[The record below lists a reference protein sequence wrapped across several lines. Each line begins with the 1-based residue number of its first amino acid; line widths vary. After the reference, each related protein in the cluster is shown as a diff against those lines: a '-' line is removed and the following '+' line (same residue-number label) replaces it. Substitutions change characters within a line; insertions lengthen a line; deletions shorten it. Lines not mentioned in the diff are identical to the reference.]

1 MVPQPRDIPL
11 PQPTSWQPISKDTP
25 TDPNHPLWQFFRPDR
40 KTLTPPKEDAKHG
53 RAWTA
58 EELRGKSFEDLHSLW
73 HVCLRERNILST
85 QRHERRRQR
94 IKESGDKEAGER
106 DRTVRKTMQGI
117 KFVLSERMLAWQEAR
132 ELAERDGTLGT
143 EQPALDSEASPT
155 IASGTQSRLTAA
167 EESRETTSMP
177 APA

>member
-1 MVPQPRDIPL
+1 M
-11 PQPTSWQPISKDTP
+11 TKDTP
-25 TDPNHPLWQFFRPDR
+25 IDTTHPLWGFFRPDR
-40 KTLTPPKEDAKHG
+40 KTLTPPKEDGKHG

-94 IKESGDKEAGER
+94 IKETGDAEAGER

-117 KFVLSERMLAWQEAR
+117 KFVLSERLLAWQEAR
-132 ELAERDGTLGT
+132 EIAERDGTLSSQDA
-143 EQPALDSEASPT
+143 EQQQQQQQTPQLATGPSQTPAAT
-155 IASGTQSRLTAA
+155 LTPA
-167 EESRETTSMP
+167 EEARETTSMP
-177 APA
+177 QPV